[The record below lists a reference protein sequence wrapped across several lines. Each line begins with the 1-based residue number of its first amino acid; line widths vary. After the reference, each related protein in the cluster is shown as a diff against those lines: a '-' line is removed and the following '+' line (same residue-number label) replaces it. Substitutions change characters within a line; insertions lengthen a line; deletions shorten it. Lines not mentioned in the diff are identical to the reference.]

1 MIEEGKSMDILD
13 EAICFAT
20 NAHSGSYRKGTS
32 IPYILHPLEAA
43 AIVGTMTSDKEV
55 IAAAVL
61 HDVVEDTPVSIEMI
75 RAQFGDRIADL
86 VSFESENKREGL
98 PAADTW
104 RIRKEE
110 TLTALSATT
119 DACVKMIALGDKL
132 ANVRAMERDHSVL
145 GDALWDR
152 FNQKDKEQQYWYYS
166 SISEAVSELS
176 EYPVWREYKA
186 TVDRTFGKV

>member
-1 MIEEGKSMDILD
+1 MDILD

>member
-1 MIEEGKSMDILD
+1 MDILD

-98 PAADTW
+98 PAADTSH
-104 RIRKEE
+104 RRALLQRLTRQRH
-110 TLTALSATT
+110 TL
-119 DACVKMIALGDKL
+119 
-132 ANVRAMERDHSVL
+132 
-145 GDALWDR
+145 
-152 FNQKDKEQQYWYYS
+152 
-166 SISEAVSELS
+166 
-176 EYPVWREYKA
+176 
-186 TVDRTFGKV
+186 

>member
-1 MIEEGKSMDILD
+1 
-13 EAICFAT
+13 
-20 NAHSGSYRKGTS
+20 
-32 IPYILHPLEAA
+32 
-43 AIVGTMTSDKEV
+43 
-55 IAAAVL
+55 
-61 HDVVEDTPVSIEMI
+61 
-75 RAQFGDRIADL
+75 
-86 VSFESENKREGL
+86 
-98 PAADTW
+98 
-104 RIRKEE
+104 
-110 TLTALSATT
+110 
-119 DACVKMIALGDKL
+119 MIALGDKL